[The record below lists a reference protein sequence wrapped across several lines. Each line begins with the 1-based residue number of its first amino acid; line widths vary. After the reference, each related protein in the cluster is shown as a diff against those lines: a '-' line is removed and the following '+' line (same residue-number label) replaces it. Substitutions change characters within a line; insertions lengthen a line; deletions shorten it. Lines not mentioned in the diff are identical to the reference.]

1 MAAELTLD
9 KQHAETRG
17 QVRHVLIV
25 RSGVARAFGTLGV
38 FAAAIFLGAG
48 IYLLQDALTDPLRA
62 EAVGLV
68 AGAFVIALATILIY
82 FIFAPRAK
90 LQGMKSRRRARYQV
104 RRPDIVISGT
114 ASERLKESSKDMPI
128 PV

>member
-1 MAAELTLD
+1 MGGLALD

-25 RSGVARAFGTLGV
+25 RSGVARAFGTLGG

-48 IYLLQDALTDPLRA
+48 VYLLQDAFSDPLRA

-90 LQGMKSRRRARYQV
+90 LQGMKSRRRE
-104 RRPDIVISGT
+104 RPEVQRLDIVISGRAPEQLEET
-114 ASERLKESSKDMPI
+114 SEDLPI

>member
-1 MAAELTLD
+1 MAAELPLD
-9 KQHAETRG
+9 RQHAETRG

-25 RSGVARAFGTLGV
+25 RSGVARAFGTLGG
-38 FAAAIFLGAG
+38 FAAAMFLGAG
-48 IYLLQDALTDPLRA
+48 VYLLQDAFSDPLRA

-90 LQGMKSRRRARYQV
+90 LQGMKSRRREPPQV
-104 RRPDIVISGT
+104 RRPDIVIAGT
-114 ASERLKESSKDMPI
+114 ASQRIEEANEDLPMP
-128 PV
+128 V

>member
-1 MAAELTLD
+1 MGGLALD

-25 RSGVARAFGTLGV
+25 RSGVARAFGTLGG
-38 FAAAIFLGAG
+38 FAAAMFLGAG
-48 IYLLQDALTDPLRA
+48 VYLLQDAFSDPLRA

-82 FIFAPRAK
+82 FLFAPRAK
-90 LQGMKSRRRARYQV
+90 LQGVKSRRRARPEV
-104 RRPDIVISGT
+104 RRPDIVISGRAPEQLEET
-114 ASERLKESSKDMPI
+114 TDDLPI